1 MLLTRPQGV
10 SSSEGSAEFPVV
22 VSWIPFAAHS
32 ECFPFLSTLPHSPQP
47 QAQGFG
53 YHTGTHA
60 VWVSQKLDAS

>member
-1 MLLTRPQGV
+1 MLLTRPQSV

-22 VSWIPFAAHS
+22 VSWIPSAARS
-32 ECFPFLSTLPHSPQP
+32 ECFLLLATLPHLPQP

-60 VWVSQKLDAS
+60 VWVSQELDAS